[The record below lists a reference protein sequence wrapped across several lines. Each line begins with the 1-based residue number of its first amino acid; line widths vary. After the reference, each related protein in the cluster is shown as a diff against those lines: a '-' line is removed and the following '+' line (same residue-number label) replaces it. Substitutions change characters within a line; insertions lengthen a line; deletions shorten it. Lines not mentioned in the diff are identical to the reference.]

1 MANGNA
7 WLHIFSDHPFWWS
20 CGSLILIYFL
30 FRLISGTWN
39 IFSLALGAD
48 GRLST
53 SKCQFL
59 LWTAA
64 VLFVFLSLLF
74 SHGDSTFSADLPQ
87 NILLAMGFSLTTA
100 VGAKY
105 IAINQP
111 STQPLGDTGPSTMN
125 PQYLI
130 ADNNGR
136 LDLNKAQMLAWTVVG
151 IGAFLLDFASGW
163 GGYAACVATPASA
176 TTSANPCFPGIP
188 QALMVLMGLGQGAYL
203 GGKIVP
209 QNTAG
214 QSS

>member
-1 MANGNA
+1 MTDSND
-7 WLHIFSDHPFWWS
+7 WLKVFSSHPFLWAL
-20 CGSLILIYFL
+20 GSLVVLYLLYRF
-30 FRLISGTWN
+30 ISGTWN
-39 IFSLALGAD
+39 VFTLALGAD

-64 VLFVFLSLLF
+64 VLYVFLVLLF
-74 SHGDSTFSADLPQ
+74 DHGNASFSATLPQ
-87 NILLAMGFSLTTA
+87 NILLVMGFSLTTA

-105 IAINQP
+105 IVITQP
-111 STQPLGDTGPSTMN
+111 STQPVGNAGAPTMA
-125 PQYLI
+125 PLYLI
-130 ADNNGR
+130 ADNNGL
-136 LDLNKAQMLAWTVVG
+136 LDLNKAQMLAWTMVG
-151 IGAFLLDFASGW
+151 IGAFLMDFGNGWSTYASCVPATG
-163 GGYAACVATPASA
+163 AAATS
-176 TTSANPCFPGIP
+176 CFPDVP

>member
-1 MANGNA
+1 MTSAAN
-7 WLHIFSDHPFWWS
+7 WMKLFSNHPFLWAV
-20 CGSLILIYFL
+20 GFL
-30 FRLISGTWN
+30 LLLYLLYRRVAGTWN

-59 LWTAA
+59 LWTGA
-64 VLFVFLSLLF
+64 VLFVFLVLLF
-74 SHGDSTFSADLPQ
+74 AHGNATFSSDLPQ
-87 NILLAMGFSLTTA
+87 NILLVMGFSLTTA

-105 IAINQP
+105 IVINQP
-111 STQPLGDTGPSTMN
+111 STQTSGDTGPPTMN
-125 PQYLI
+125 PTYLI
-130 ADNNGR
+130 ADNDGR

-151 IGAFLLDFASGW
+151 IAAFLMNFGNSW
-163 GGYAACVATPASA
+163 GAYAACSPTTTGPA
-176 TTSANPCFPGIP
+176 CFPDVP

-209 QNTAG
+209 KNDVG